1 MIAVWMGK
9 HLCGPWPQPCLG
21 TPAEESRGQVSALSL
36 LCSGNTPPKDTQT
49 QGNNNSKSR
58 QIVLCMD

>member
-21 TPAEESRGQVSALSL
+21 TPAEESRGQVFALSL
-36 LCSGNTPPKDTQT
+36 LCVGNTPQKTHKPKAITT
-49 QGNNNSKSR
+49 AKAGR
-58 QIVLCMD
+58 